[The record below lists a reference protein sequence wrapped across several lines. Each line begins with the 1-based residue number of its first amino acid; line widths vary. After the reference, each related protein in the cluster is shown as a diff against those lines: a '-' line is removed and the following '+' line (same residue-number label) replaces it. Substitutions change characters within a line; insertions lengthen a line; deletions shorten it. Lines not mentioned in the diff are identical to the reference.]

1 MNSFEK
7 EENDFVMRR
16 PSEIE
21 TKMKRLY
28 KVTTQEIHHSVW
40 EVEAT
45 SERDALNEVFDSAG
59 DLKTTEYYETVDDP
73 DTVHIERLED

>member
-1 MNSFEK
+1 
-7 EENDFVMRR
+7 
-16 PSEIE
+16 
-21 TKMKRLY
+21 MKRLY

-45 SERDALNEVFDSAG
+45 SERDALNEVFDGAG

-73 DTVHIERLED
+73 DTVHIERLEN